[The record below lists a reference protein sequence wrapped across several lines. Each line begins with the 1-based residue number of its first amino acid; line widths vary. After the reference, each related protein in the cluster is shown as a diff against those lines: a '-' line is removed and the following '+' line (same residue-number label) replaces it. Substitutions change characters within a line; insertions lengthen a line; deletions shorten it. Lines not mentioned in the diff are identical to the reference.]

1 MGHKVTIVVD
11 RAERKYVDCSLSVL
25 VGLREE
31 RTQLGG
37 PEGVGAA
44 SLSQNAA

>member
-25 VGLREE
+25 VVCSEKSGLWADPKVLEPR
-31 RTQLGG
+31 R
-37 PEGVGAA
+37 
-44 SLSQNAA
+44 